1 MGLDGLLDIG
11 KSALSV
17 AQQALTVTGH
27 NVANVNTPGYSRQ
40 TAVVTERSPI
50 NGSSGPGQVGTGV
63 QVVEIRRIVDK
74 FINAELTDSHEL
86 LGELSITR
94 DQLFQIQNIFTDS
107 NNQGIGAQLNEFFSS
122 LQDVAA
128 SPSDVTPRS
137 VLLAKSALLTNSIN
151 QVAGEL
157 SDRRTSVNDQV
168 KQAISEINSL
178 TARIADLNNKIVSAE
193 ITGQNANDVRDQ
205 RDQAVNDL
213 AERIDISV
221 LAGANGSL
229 SVFVGRGQVVVE
241 NNVSRNLL
249 AVESLDNGGLV
260 NVQYDTGS
268 TRSTDITSSVSGG
281 RIGGLLAIRDTIIPG
296 LQSSFDKLSASLVN
310 EVNQLHRQG
319 YGLDGSTGLDFF
331 SPLTVTTH
339 EQSTNQGT
347 AILTAGPIT
356 ANSLLTLQ
364 DYEIRFTSPTAYS
377 IVNATTGATIK
388 GNFSGIAV
396 TAPTVDVPVNIVT
409 GTNDT
414 LTVSVDGTTSGTIT
428 LAGAATPGQAYTSGA
443 ALATELQT
451 KINADATLQA
461 AGRSVVVKYDT
472 TANRFT
478 ITSNATTATSAVNV
492 TGGTARTALGLL
504 SGTSTAAS
512 GTYTDPQ
519 TFTLDGIQ
527 VVLSGTVVAGDE
539 FSVNSYAGTATSI
552 STALTN
558 GSRVAASSTR
568 AGVPGNNTN
577 AIALVALQTKSIA
590 AIGSTTFGDAYRVAA
605 TSVGVAAQSADTR
618 LDAQTILHEQLES
631 FRAQSSGVS
640 IDEELVD
647 MLKYQRLFDAA
658 SRLIIITNEMLQT
671 LLDLK
676 R

>member
-11 KSALSV
+11 KSALSA

-40 TAVVTERSPI
+40 EAVLTERSPI
-50 NGSSGPGQVGTGV
+50 NGNPGQVGTGV
-63 QVVEIRRIVDK
+63 QVTQIRRIVDG
-74 FINAELTDSHEL
+74 FINRQLTESHEV

-94 DQLFQIQNIFTDS
+94 DQLFQIQNIFSDS
-107 NNQGIGAQLNEFFSS
+107 NNQGIGAQLNAFFSS

-128 SPSDVTPRS
+128 NPADVTPRS
-137 VLLAKSALLTNSIN
+137 VLLAKSGLLTNSIT

-157 SDRRTSVNDQV
+157 VARRTSLNDQV
-168 KQAISEINSL
+168 KQTVSKINSL
-178 TARIADLNNKIVSAE
+178 TAQVADLNNKIVLAE
-193 ITGQNANDVRDQ
+193 ASGQNANDVQDQ
-205 RDQAVNDL
+205 RDQAINDL
-213 AERIDISV
+213 AKLIDISV
-221 LAGANGSL
+221 IAGANGAL

-241 NNVSRNLL
+241 NNVSRNLV
-249 AVESLDNGGLV
+249 AVASLENGGLA
-260 NVQYDTGS
+260 NVQYDTGN
-268 TRSTDITSSVSGG
+268 TRSSDITALISGG
-281 RIGGLLAIRDTIIPG
+281 KLGGLLAIRDTIIPE
-296 LQSSFDKLSASLVN
+296 LQTAFDRLSASLVN

-331 SPLTVTTH
+331 SPLSVTTH
-339 EQSTNQGT
+339 DDSTNQGSAT
-347 AILTAGPIT
+347 LAGGPIT

-364 DYEIRFTSPTAYS
+364 DYAIRFSSATAYS
-377 IVNATTGATIK
+377 IVNTTTGATIK
-388 GNFSGIAV
+388 GNYAGTAIS
-396 TAPTVDVPVNIVT
+396 APTVDVPVNIVT

-414 LTVSVDGTTSGTIT
+414 LTVTVDGTTSGTIT
-428 LAGAATPGQAYTSGA
+428 LAGAASPGQSYPSGT

-461 AGRSVVVKYDT
+461 AGRSVVVTYDT
-472 TANRFT
+472 TTSRFT
-478 ITSNATTATSAVNV
+478 ITSNASTSVSAVDV
-492 TGGTARTALGLL
+492 TGGTARAALGLS

-512 GTYTDPQ
+512 GTYAGPQ
-519 TFTLDGIQ
+519 TFTIDGIQ
-527 VVLSGTVVAGDE
+527 VALSGTVVAKDV
-539 FSVNSYAGTATSI
+539 FSLNSYSDTAKSIGISLTSAGK
-552 STALTN
+552 
-558 GSRVAASSTR
+558 VAASSTR
-568 AGVPGNNTN
+568 AGVPGNNAT
-577 AIALVALQTKSIA
+577 AIALIALQTTSIST
-590 AIGSTTFGDAYRVAA
+590 IGNTTFGDAYRVAA
-605 TSVGVAAQSADTR
+605 TGVGVAAQSADSR

-647 MLKYQRLFDAA
+647 MLKYQRVFEAA